1 MGLQPMSKLI
11 RFKKFTPKTA
21 FTLLVGIV
29 LVAIAEPNPAEAYY
43 IVALCAIGLGEFVRL
58 WAAGHLHKND
68 ELTVSGPYAF
78 VKNPLYIG
86 TFLISVG
93 MCVLAA
99 RTPVGVIY
107 IDYINWVLLGLFL
120 LTFIAYYVPYK
131 RKREGDRLR
140 RIFGEAWDAYDQRV
154 PDYLPKLVPYR
165 PSDAPSVRWSWA
177 AVCRNSEQWTAVAV
191 TALVLAITFN
201 EHLIP
206 LFSGLY

>member
-1 MGLQPMSKLI
+1 MSKLI

-21 FTLLVGIV
+21 ITLLIGITLVGI
-29 LVAIAEPNPAEAYY
+29 AEPKPAEAYY
-43 IVALCAIGLGEFVRL
+43 IAALCAIGLGELVRL

-68 ELTVSGPYAF
+68 ELTVTGPYAF

-86 TFLISVG
+86 TFLISGG

-107 IDYINWVLLGLFL
+107 VDYLNWAFLGLFI
-120 LTFIAYYVPYK
+120 LTFIVYYVPYK

-140 RIFGEAWDAYDQRV
+140 RIFGEAWDEYDKRV

-165 PSDAPSVRWSWA
+165 IPDAPPAKWSWA
-177 AVCRNSEQWTAVAV
+177 AVCRNSEQWTALAV
-191 TALVLAITFN
+191 ISLVLAITFN
-201 EHLIP
+201 EHLIS